1 MGFTVKYNIMQAG
14 KDAPCYSTSD
24 RQLAYAELSDRQ
36 RKGNPLD
43 YWMDW
48 DITPHDLN
56 QKEEY
61 MWFVWQIR
69 MAQKKF
75 WRDGK
80 KQEDLLASKAM
91 EEELDRW
98 NAETREKLNKV
109 AYVTR
114 DGNTVYSGWQPSD
127 AEAYQFFVTVEEWR
141 KEWKKYF
148 AAKANGDHETSSR
161 LYQICRS
168 YETRIETYC
177 KLQMKL

>member
-1 MGFTVKYNIMQAG
+1 MQRG

-36 RKGNPLD
+36 RKGKPLD
-43 YWMDW
+43 YWMAW
-48 DITPHDLN
+48 DITPHDLT

-69 MAQKKF
+69 MAQKKYF
-75 WRDGK
+75 RTKDK
-80 KQEDLLASKAM
+80 VDLQISLNM
-91 EEELDRW
+91 ETELDRW

-109 AYVTR
+109 VNLSR
-114 DGNTVYSGWQPSD
+114 DSGSNQPKYQPSD

-148 AAKANGDHETSSR
+148 AAKANGDHEASSR

>member
-1 MGFTVKYNIMQAG
+1 MAFTVKYNIMQRG

-36 RKGNPLD
+36 RKGKPLD
-43 YWMDW
+43 YWMTW

-109 AYVTR
+109 VNLSR
-114 DGNTVYSGWQPSD
+114 DSESNQPKYQPSD

-148 AAKANGDHETSSR
+148 AAKANGDYETSSR
-161 LYQICRS
+161 LYPVCRS

-177 KLQMKL
+177 KLQLKL

>member
-36 RKGNPLD
+36 RKGKPLD
-43 YWMDW
+43 YWMAW
-48 DITPHDLN
+48 NITPYDLN

-69 MAQKKF
+69 QAQKKYF
-75 WRDGK
+75 RTKDK
-80 KQEDLLASKAM
+80 VDLQISLNM
-91 EEELDRW
+91 ETELDRW
-98 NAETREKLNKV
+98 NAETREKLNLIV
-109 AYVTR
+109 NLSR
-114 DGNTVYSGWQPSD
+114 DSENNQPKYQPSD

-148 AAKANGDHETSSR
+148 AAKANGDYETSSR
-161 LYQICRS
+161 LYPVCRS

-177 KLQMKL
+177 KMLMKL

>member
-1 MGFTVKYNIMQAG
+1 MQRG
-14 KDAPCYSTSD
+14 KVAPCYSTSD
-24 RQLAYAELSDRQ
+24 RQLAYVELKDRQ
-36 RKGNPLD
+36 RKGKPLD
-43 YWMDW
+43 YWMTL
-48 DITPHDLN
+48 DITPHDLT

-69 MAQKKF
+69 IAQKKF

-148 AAKANGDHETSSR
+148 AAKANGDYETSSR
-161 LYQICRS
+161 LYPVCRS